1 MTDLKEILVVG
12 LGAGSFAQLTLG
24 VWEILK
30 NSELLYLRT
39 AKHPMVDDLSKR
51 GIKFRTFDYL
61 YEEKDDF
68 EKIYEGIAEEL
79 LLRIKEAEPPVEQ
92 LVYAVPGH
100 PLVGEKSVRLLL
112 EKAAG
117 DAGVKVRVF
126 EGISFVDSLL
136 NLLQIDL
143 TAGFTILDALSFT
156 KAHLNLSHHQIFT
169 QVYSRFVAS
178 ELKLTLLELYPPE
191 HLVKVIKGAGIPGQE
206 ELVAVELS
214 ELDHLTLFDHLTSV
228 YVPPLAAR
236 DTVCRYPLDPL
247 TAVIDRLLAPDGCPW
262 DREQNHVTLKKCLLE
277 ETYEVLEAIDE
288 GDMAQLREELGDVL
302 LQVAFHAALADR
314 RGDFDLNEVVEEVTA
329 KMIRRHPH
337 VFGEVEVKSSTDVL
351 INWEKIK
358 KGEKGHNGSQGKMM
372 DSVNKALPA
381 LLMAEEVQ
389 KKAKKVG
396 FDWSEIKDP
405 LAKVLEEY
413 NELRELLNIQ
423 DQADQANGRGKNRE
437 GRINEEPKQRRDEAE
452 DELGDLLFAVVNVA
466 RFLGVSAE
474 AALFKAVRKFMRR
487 FSYIEKEIA
496 EKSLKWEDMDI
507 NSLDI
512 IWERA
517 KSEGL

>member
-1 MTDLKEILVVG
+1 MG

-24 VWEILK
+24 VWEILQ

-39 AKHPMVDDLSKR
+39 AKHPMVDDLCKR

-68 EKIYEGIAEEL
+68 AQIYEGIAEEL
-79 LLRIKEAEPPVEQ
+79 LLKIKEAEPPVEQ

-100 PLVGEKSVRLLL
+100 PLVGEKSVKLLL

-117 DAGVKVRVF
+117 EAGVKVRVF

-136 NLLQIDL
+136 NLLQLDL
-143 TAGFTILDALSFT
+143 TTGFTILDALSFT
-156 KAHLNLSHHQIFT
+156 KGHLNLGHHQIFT

-191 HLVKVIKGAGIPGQE
+191 HQVTVIRAAGIPGQE
-206 ELVAVELS
+206 EKQAVALA
-214 ELDHLTLFDHLTSV
+214 ELDHHASSFDHLTSV
-228 YVPPLAAR
+228 YVPPLLTR

-247 TAVIDRLLAPDGCPW
+247 TSVIDRLLAPDGCPW
-262 DREQNHVTLKKCLLE
+262 DREQTHATLKKCLLE

-288 GDMAQLREELGDVL
+288 GDMVQLREELGDVL
-302 LQVAFHAALADR
+302 LQVVFHAALADR

-337 VFGEVEVKSSTDVL
+337 VFGEVEVKNSADVL

-358 KGEKGHNGSQGKMM
+358 KREKGHTGSQGKIM

-389 KKAKKVG
+389 KKARKVG
-396 FDWSEIKDP
+396 FDWSDIKDP

-413 NELRELLNIQ
+413 HELKEVLNV
-423 DQADQANGRGKNRE
+423 QAQGEQAAPANGPEKNR
-437 GRINEEPKQRRDEAE
+437 GGNSQKEPKQRSNTAE

-474 AALFKAVRKFMRR
+474 AALFKAVRKFIRR
-487 FSYIEKEIA
+487 FSYIEQEIA
-496 EKSLKWEDMDI
+496 EKSLKWEDIDVK
-507 NSLDI
+507 SLDI

-517 KSEGL
+517 KSEGF